1 MIVGVALIAEGE
13 LTMGGLI
20 ACSILGGHAVAPLGQ
35 IAALLTRL
43 SSTRTAYR
51 QLNEI
56 MRQPAEGPAG
66 EALRAGRLKGA
77 IAFKDV
83 TFTYPGA
90 PEPALKDVNFAI
102 APGERVALLGPIGSG
117 KSTIARLIMGLYPP
131 DTGLV
136 LIDGIDIRQY
146 DPERLRAQIGATMQD
161 VFLLTGSVR
170 DNIALG
176 RAHVNDEEMVRAA
189 SVSGTHKFM
198 ANLTNGYDLKLA
210 DRGEGLS
217 GGQRQSIAL
226 ARALAGNPA
235 ILLLDEPSSAFDAG
249 NEAILIRNLRGE
261 VNGKTLVVVT
271 HRPPVLAL
279 VDRIIIMESG
289 RVSADGP
296 RDEILKRITGPRKAT
311 A

>member
-1 MIVGVALIAEGE
+1 
-13 LTMGGLI
+13 
-20 ACSILGGHAVAPLGQ
+20 
-35 IAALLTRL
+35 
-43 SSTRTAYR
+43 
-51 QLNEI
+51 
-56 MRQPAEGPAG
+56 
-66 EALRAGRLKGA
+66 
-77 IAFKDV
+77 
-83 TFTYPGA
+83 
-90 PEPALKDVNFAI
+90 
-102 APGERVALLGPIGSG
+102 
-117 KSTIARLIMGLYPP
+117 MGLYPP

-146 DPERLRAQIGATMQD
+146 DPERVRAQLGATMQD

-176 RAHVNDEEMVRAA
+176 RAHVDDEEMVRAA
-189 SVSGTHKFM
+189 SVTGTHSFM